1 MVVEIRFLLYESCK
15 SQQLLDEDA
24 AFDILKENNMNE
36 RDLKLVQKYME
47 VESSVERPVVM
58 SRPASNSL
66 ILFMEHIK
74 VRLTLTSTARVMP
87 SCFQLICFKDFC
99 LILSPENNW
108 TNKFIQEE
116 LSSIENDPNG
126 NNHLVFAFQ
135 ILEKSLESIMKKFRK
150 NLKLIKPPLNNLMN
164 MIETVPSISGL
175 KMLLALKK
183 TL

>member
-87 SCFQLICFKDFC
+87 
-99 LILSPENNW
+99 
-108 TNKFIQEE
+108 
-116 LSSIENDPNG
+116 
-126 NNHLVFAFQ
+126 
-135 ILEKSLESIMKKFRK
+135 
-150 NLKLIKPPLNNLMN
+150 
-164 MIETVPSISGL
+164 
-175 KMLLALKK
+175 
-183 TL
+183 